1 MGAYALAAIPPA
13 GVLATWRR
21 DPKWFPKTLV
31 PIALAG
37 KFISF
42 LNLKYFKKIFID
54 NFFVQLNVFLQV

>member
-37 KFISF
+37 NFILPF
-42 LNLKYFKKIFID
+42 LDLKDHFVIF
-54 NFFVQLNVFLQV
+54 FFC